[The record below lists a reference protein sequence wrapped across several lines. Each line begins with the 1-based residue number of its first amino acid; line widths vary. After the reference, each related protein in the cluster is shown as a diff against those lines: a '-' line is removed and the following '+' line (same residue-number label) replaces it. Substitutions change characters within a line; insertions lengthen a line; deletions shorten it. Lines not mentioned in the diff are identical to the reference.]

1 MTPSRPSGPAPPR
14 RKWVSIWPYASERQ
28 PWRYTRC
35 RLGGVHITML
45 ERAQYFF
52 EYQSETEGR
61 GAYILSTRPTDPRGR
76 TRETYDHTTY
86 ERENTRALTHERR
99 SHDTRAPRAQHA
111 GRRTRPWTWLG
122 RVVGAPPARARAHA
136 VAETRLETA
145 RERGLRGGDTPQRER
160 ECTQK
165 FKIIGTHQI
174 GLYIGPCSSIS
185 AYTVLR
191 LRFDYRFGA
200 AYTRRPAP
208 RQRASAPASTATH
221 GSRRACW
228 LCTPGPAA

>member
-1 MTPSRPSGPAPPR
+1 MLASDSLGDTRGVGWGGSISRCWRELNISLNTRARQRGGAHTFYLHVPRIPAAAR
-14 RKWVSIWPYASERQ
+14 EKLTTIRLTSER
-28 PWRYTRC
+28 T
-35 RLGGVHITML
+35 H
-45 ERAQYFF
+45 
-52 EYQSETEGR
+52 
-61 GAYILSTRPTDPRGR
+61 
-76 TRETYDHTTY
+76 
-86 ERENTRALTHERR
+86 ALTHERR

-136 VAETRLETA
+136 VAETRLERDCS
-145 RERGLRGGDTPQRER
+145 RERRPHYTER

-228 LCTPGPAA
+228 LCTPEPAA

>member
-1 MTPSRPSGPAPPR
+1 MLASDSLGDTRGVGWGGSISRC
-14 RKWVSIWPYASERQ
+14 
-28 PWRYTRC
+28 WRE
-35 RLGGVHITML
+35 LNISL
-45 ERAQYFF
+45 
-52 EYQSETEGR
+52 
-61 GAYILSTRPTDPRGR
+61 
-76 TRETYDHTTY
+76 
-86 ERENTRALTHERR
+86 NTRARQRGGAHTFYLHVPRIPAAAREKLTREHTLTPHTTVT
-99 SHDTRAPRAQHA
+99 HDTRAPRAQHA

-136 VAETRLETA
+136 VAETRLERLLE
-145 RERGLRGGDTPQRER
+145 RERRPHTQR